1 MPNLST
7 DDNTRTNSFYVKEII
22 YGGITST
29 VGLVLTGLSI
39 SSVLCFYDNT
49 KNSKS
54 LNDKFNTLLNVNNL
68 AISLLAACE
77 LNIGLD
83 LATLGRKRMNQ
94 AFKGLRNNISSSA
107 QITATTPLLSSD
119 IEDINNYHPQ
129 ETTPSNVTAINV
141 PNI

>member
-1 MPNLST
+1 MPNLIANN
-7 DDNTRTNSFYVKEII
+7 NTRTNSFYVKEII
-22 YGGITST
+22 YGGITGT
-29 VGLVLTGLSI
+29 VGLLLTGLSI

-83 LATLGRKRMNQ
+83 LATLGRMRMNR
-94 AFKGLRNNISSSA
+94 AFKGLRSNISSSA
-107 QITATTPLLSSD
+107 RITETTPLLSSD
-119 IEDINNYHPQ
+119 IEDINNSHQQ
-129 ETTPSNVTAINV
+129 EITSSNVTAINV
-141 PNI
+141 PTI